1 VELPGRAFRASDA
14 HALDPAGDLQ
24 NLIEFVD
31 GDEPHGGRRSPAAAG
46 RGKEIADIDGERP
59 GDAFQYVEAGV
70 HLSALD
76 LSEMFPGT
84 ARELRK
90 PLLAQPAEQTKPLD
104 RSPDAG
110 AGRAAGVSH
119 DPRLFNKDRGPTTL
133 YNSSYET

>member
-1 VELPGRAFRASDA
+1 MELPGRAFRASDA
-14 HALDPAGDLQ
+14 HALDPAGDLE
-24 NLIEFVD
+24 NLIDLVD
-31 GDEPHGGRRSPAAAG
+31 GDEPHGGLRPPAAA
-46 RGKEIADIDGERP
+46 RRREEIADIDRERL
-59 GDAFQYVEAGV
+59 GDAFQDVEARV

-76 LSEMFPGT
+76 LSEVFPGT

-104 RSPDAG
+104 RSPDPG

-133 YNSSYET
+133 YKSGYAS